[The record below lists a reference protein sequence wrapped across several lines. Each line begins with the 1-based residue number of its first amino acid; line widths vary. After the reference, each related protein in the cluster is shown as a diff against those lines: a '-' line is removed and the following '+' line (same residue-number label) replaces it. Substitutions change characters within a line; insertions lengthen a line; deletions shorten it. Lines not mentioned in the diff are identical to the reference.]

1 MGEFLTIFS
10 AVLEISPPTV
20 GGPHPMVARAK
31 RAACQLP
38 DNLTV
43 LLPPV
48 LAIIR
53 RHLVFFWRYVWLYLS
68 TSKG

>member
-1 MGEFLTIFS
+1 MGEFLTIFP

-20 GGPHPMVARAK
+20 GGPHPMVARVN

-38 DNLTV
+38 DNLTI

-68 TSKG
+68 TLKG

>member
-1 MGEFLTIFS
+1 MRRCGRD
-10 AVLEISPPTV
+10 
-20 GGPHPMVARAK
+20 ARTTAGRK
-31 RAACQLP
+31 ARDVIGRCQLP

-68 TSKG
+68 TLKG